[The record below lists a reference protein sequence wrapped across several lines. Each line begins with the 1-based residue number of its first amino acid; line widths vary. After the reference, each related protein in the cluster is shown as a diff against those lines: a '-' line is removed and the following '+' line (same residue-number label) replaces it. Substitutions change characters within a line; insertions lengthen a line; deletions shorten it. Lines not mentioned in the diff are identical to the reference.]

1 MALTNQYLILDPN
14 LKRIGTLT
22 VDGATKFSNDSIKL
36 QLADSDTT
44 STGYDDDANVGT
56 KDSYTG
62 TINLNAQSK
71 KFDHQGSLDVIQG
84 QPDSDKVVA
93 GNNIAYYDALSGHW
107 YVMRIYN
114 VEENNTAA
122 VKHVTTANFTNLCL
136 YSLAHHYPLATT
148 TSDNTIQT
156 AFNECFNATGWA
168 LDYQT
173 TNAIVATISIDG
185 NTKASTLLQ
194 TLIQTYDVEIDP
206 YVEIDSQGNITK
218 KVCVITDKLNAD
230 VVYNE
235 AVFGKN
241 MTSVKRTTVST
252 PVTKLIPYGANGSTI
267 ADANNGKTYIVDD
280 DANQRYNPDWQSGL
294 YYEAAITA
302 NHIDKPEGLKSWAQD
317 MLKLYNHP
325 RTYYEVAVTPDFNP
339 PLGATIRFKDELIKP
354 VLDASGRVIQRT
366 ISFAN
371 PYGNTVGFGEYTT
384 VQVATPAWIA
394 GYQNAISNAIAK
406 AKADASSVK
415 PVALT
420 PDGNNFTDTTQTKR
434 LILQAWEGNT
444 NISSYIDSKGFIWR
458 RHNPDGTIDTNY
470 AQTGY
475 LVQVP
480 YNAIGTLSGT
490 IETGYIQDDPEI
502 KLDTANIKRVAD
514 FLPTNTDIGAVGR
527 QYMCPLSNGKYIG
540 SQALAKKTSM
550 DTLFALHAAD
560 FTVES
565 AMTITHGGHGAA
577 FSVEEASDG
586 TVYIWAATMTGPN
599 TNVFSISRFP
609 YVPGATLAA
618 TDSRI
623 QRFYNDVDIY
633 SVSADIKHGY
643 VLVGYVDGKHDI
655 VSLSDLKQGNYT
667 VLYSYNISDYGFEI
681 GTQTYQSQTL
691 SFPYVIFQSGNIDM
705 HDHRML
711 YGLNVI
717 HKGQEFA
724 LDEMNDMD
732 LGMTD
737 DQIEPE
743 TCSLITD
750 ASGSMKLLL
759 TFHCHPQ
766 DDHVVSHQTTR
777 VITIPVKVRPAAPEL
792 GTARIDPND
801 GDDNE

>member
-1 MALTNQYLILDPN
+1 MALNNQYLILDPN

-22 VDGATKFSNDSIKL
+22 VDGATKFYNDSIKI

-44 STGYDDDANVGT
+44 STGYDDDTNVGT

-71 KFDHQGSLDVIQG
+71 KFDHQGSLDVLQG

-93 GNNIAYYDALSGHW
+93 GNNLAYYDALSGHW
-107 YVMRIYN
+107 YVMHIYS
-114 VEENNTAA
+114 TDDASSAA
-122 VKHVTTANFTNLCL
+122 VKHTTTINFTNLCL
-136 YSLAHHYPLATT
+136 FTLAHHYPVAMAS
-148 TSDNTIQT
+148 SDTAIKT
-156 AFNECFNATGWA
+156 AFTSVFSDTGWT
-168 LDYQT
+168 LDFQT
-173 TNAIVATISIDG
+173 TNTIVSLFSIDG
-185 NTKASTLLQ
+185 KTKASTLLQ

-206 YVEIDSQGNITK
+206 YIEIDSQGNITK

-294 YYEAAITA
+294 YYEAVVTA
-302 NHIDKPEGLKSWAQD
+302 NRIDNPEGLKSWAQD

-384 VQVATPAWIA
+384 VQVATPAWLS
-394 GYQNAISNAIAK
+394 GYQNAISNALAK

-434 LILQAWEGNT
+434 LILQAWEGST

-458 RHNPDGTIDTNY
+458 RHNPDGTVDTNY
-470 AQTGY
+470 EQTGY

-480 YNAIGTLSGT
+480 HNAVGTLSGT
-490 IETGYIQDDPEI
+490 IETGYIQNDPEI
-502 KLDTANIKRVAD
+502 KLDAANIKRVAD
-514 FLPTNTDIGAVGR
+514 FLPTNTNIGGVGR
-527 QYMCPLSNGKYIG
+527 QYMCPLSNGTYIG
-540 SQALAKKTSM
+540 SQKTIHG
-550 DTLFALHAAD
+550 DTLYALHD
-560 FTVES
+560 SNFNVIS
-565 AMTITHGGHGAA
+565 AMTVVNGGHGAS
-577 FSVEEASDG
+577 FDVEESDG
-586 TVYIWAATMTGPN
+586 TVYIWASTCVDSGNNLYA
-599 TNVFSISRFP
+599 VSRFP
-609 YVPGATLAA
+609 YIPGAKLEP
-618 TDSRI
+618 TDNRI
-623 QRFYNDVDIY
+623 THYCTIADCRYVNVDFVNGYVLCGFTNGRRDIIKL
-633 SVSADIKHGY
+633 ADIKNGNY
-643 VLVGYVDGKHDI
+643 NVQYSINIANYGF
-655 VSLSDLKQGNYT
+655 DLKK
-667 VLYSYNISDYGFEI
+667 
-681 GTQTYQSQTL
+681 QTYQSQTL
-691 SFPYVIFQSGNIDM
+691 SFPYVIFHSGNMDM
-705 HDHRML
+705 HDKRMM
-711 YGLNVI
+711 YAVNVV
-717 HKGQEFA
+717 HGGQEFA
-724 LDEMNDMD
+724 VDELNDID
-732 LGMTD
+732 LGITD
-737 DQIEPE
+737 HNIEPE
-743 TCSLITD
+743 TCHLMQNSNNELSLF
-750 ASGSMKLLL
+750 L
-759 TFHCHPQ
+759 TFHCRPAN
-766 DDHVVSHQTTR
+766 DHTTKHQVTR
-777 VITIPVKVRPAAPEL
+777 VITIPIIVRAPS
-792 GTARIDPND
+792 GTINNNTTND
-801 GDDNE
+801 NVNTNN

>member
-71 KFDHQGSLDVIQG
+71 KFDHQGSLDVLQG

-93 GNNIAYYDALSGHW
+93 GNNLAYYDGLSGHW
-107 YVMRIYN
+107 YVMRIYS

-185 NTKASTLLQ
+185 KTKASTLLQ

-241 MTSVKRTTVST
+241 MTSIKRTTVST

-267 ADANNGKTYIVDD
+267 ANANNGKTYIVDD

-302 NHIDKPEGLKSWAQD
+302 NHIDNPEGLKSWAQD
-317 MLKLYNHP
+317 ILKLYNHP
-325 RTYYEVAVTPDFNP
+325 RTYYEVTVTPNFNP

-384 VQVATPAWIA
+384 VQVATPAWLS
-394 GYQNAISNAIAK
+394 GYQNAISNALAK
-406 AKADASSVK
+406 AKTDASSVK

-420 PDGNNFTDTTQTKR
+420 PDGINFTDTTQTKR

-458 RHNPDGTIDTNY
+458 RHNPDGTVDTNY
-470 AQTGY
+470 EQTGY
-475 LVQVP
+475 LVQAP
-480 YNAIGTLSGT
+480 FNAVGTLNGT
-490 IETGYIQDDPEI
+490 IETGYIQNDPEI

-514 FLPTNTDIGAVGR
+514 FLPTNVDIGAIGR
-527 QYMCPLSNGKYIG
+527 QYMCPLSNGNYIG
-540 SQALAKKTSM
+540 SQTIHG
-550 DTLFALHAAD
+550 DTLYVLHD
-560 FTVES
+560 SNFNVVS
-565 AMTITHGGHGAA
+565 AMTVVNGGHGAS
-577 FSVEEASDG
+577 FDIEESDG
-586 TVYIWAATMTGPN
+586 TAYIWASTCVNKSNNLYA
-599 TNVFSISRFP
+599 VSRFP
-609 YVPGATLAA
+609 YIPGAKLEP

-623 QRFYNDVDIY
+623 AHYCTIADCRYVNVDLTNGYVLCGFTNGRQDIIKL
-633 SVSADIKHGY
+633 ADIKNG
-643 VLVGYVDGKHDI
+643 
-655 VSLSDLKQGNYT
+655 
-667 VLYSYNISDYGFEI
+667 SYNVQYSINIANYGFDLQN
-681 GTQTYQSQTL
+681 QTYQSQTL
-691 SFPYVIFQSGNIDM
+691 SFPYVIFHSGNMDM
-705 HDHRML
+705 QDRRMM
-711 YGLNVI
+711 YAVNVV
-717 HKGQEFA
+717 HGGQEFA
-724 LDEMNDMD
+724 VDELNDID
-732 LGMTD
+732 LGITD
-737 DQIEPE
+737 HNVEPE
-743 TCSLITD
+743 TCHLMHNANNELSLF
-750 ASGSMKLLL
+750 L
-759 TFHCHPQ
+759 TFHCRPAY
-766 DDHVVSHQTTR
+766 DHTTSHQVTR
-777 VITIPVKVRPAAPEL
+777 VITIPIIVRAPASKIDK
-792 GTARIDPND
+792 GTIND
-801 GDDNE
+801 NANTDD